1 MRVHVAGVHVVIR
14 GIPLHIDHHGLLANG
29 CACDGSLRQPA
40 CCGVVDIEQLL
51 PLLRWRDAAIRGLD
65 MPEHED
71 LTAINGQTQCPIPR
85 PGVQRG
91 PEPRCAVGR
100 QFQHAG
106 LDVFRRVG
114 RDIDPGFIHGDAKRR
129 IVRAGPAGGPPVV
142 AGRIVRAEAHEIGR
156 LQARRLQESPG
167 GVAGGQRVAVAIET
181 VPDEAVLA
189 GVLSRGVEQFADELP
204 LGVIHRRR
212 HPPGF
217 FERVGHDLRRRCRV
231 DEPEQYKKK
240 VPATKNGQET
250 VHWSRLS
257 GMECVTPSL
266 PRGAFM
272 HERIRGLPL
281 FPISAD
287 RGLTL
292 GRVPRAGSGSPS

>member
-51 PLLRWRDAAIRGLD
+51 PLLRWRDAAIRGLH

-100 QFQHAG
+100 HLQHAG
-106 LDVFRRVG
+106 LDVFSRMG
-114 RDIDPGFIHGDAKRR
+114 RDIDPGFIHGDAEGR

-142 AGRIVRAEAHEIGR
+142 AGRVVRAEAHEIGR
-156 LQARRLQESPG
+156 LQPRRLQEFPG

-189 GVLSRGVEQFADELP
+189 GVLSRGVEQFADEP
-204 LGVIHRRR
+204 SVSVIHRRR
-212 HPPGF
+212 HPPRL
-217 FERVGHDLRRRCRV
+217 FERVGHDLRRGYRV
-231 DEPEQYKKK
+231 GEREQKKDS
-240 VPATKNGQET
+240 Q
-250 VHWSRLS
+250 SCS
-257 GMECVTPSL
+257 
-266 PRGAFM
+266 PR
-272 HERIRGLPL
+272 
-281 FPISAD
+281 
-287 RGLTL
+287 
-292 GRVPRAGSGSPS
+292 